1 MPRKLKV
8 KIKKI
13 ICDQLY
19 INYIKQI
26 IKIYKINNFFIMFKK
41 YIYYHRRNNSLI
53 ILNILYNNFYKNI

>member
-13 ICDQLY
+13 TCDQLY

-26 IKIYKINNFFIMFKK
+26 IEIYKINNFFIMFKK